1 MGIGDRAYMRDSTP
15 ERRQLTATA
24 WTLGVLLTFGILGL
38 IDWSTRFKGYN
49 FLEPLELNNAAP
61 QAWQWLTYALVHGGV
76 WHFLLNALGLWWLGN
91 LVEESYGRR
100 AYLQTLLG
108 GVLLGAIV
116 WWLTGIGGPSSN
128 VHLLG
133 ISGGVY
139 ALMVVAL
146 LDRLENTISL
156 LILFFPVSIK
166 ARWVLIFATGIAA
179 LGWIFLEL
187 PSRHEWTFW
196 NPAWPMNPE
205 QAIAHSAHLGGLL
218 SGWLMWRWLGRTIPE
233 AGGAYVVQSQPMP
246 ASPEAYHPETATKS
260 STGGL
265 SRGQARAEL
274 DHLLD
279 KISEKG
285 FGSLTESEKR
295 KLEEL
300 SARLR

>member
-1 MGIGDRAYMRDSTP
+1 MRDSTP
-15 ERRQLTATA
+15 ERRQLTATT
-24 WTLGVLLTFGILGL
+24 WTLGVLLSFGILGL
-38 IDWSTRFKGYN
+38 VDWSTGFKGYR

-61 QAWQWLTYALVHGGV
+61 QAWQWLTYALVHGGP
-76 WHFLLNALGLWWLGN
+76 WHFLMNAFGLWWLGN

-100 AYLQTLLG
+100 AYLQTLLS

-116 WWLTGIGGPSSN
+116 WWLTGVGGPRDSL
-128 VHLLG
+128 HLLG

-146 LDRLENTISL
+146 LDRLESTISL
-156 LILFFPVSIK
+156 LILFFPVNIK

-187 PSRHEWTFW
+187 PGRHTWTFW

-205 QAIAHSAHLGGLL
+205 AAIAHSAHLGGLL
-218 SGWLMWRWLGRTIPE
+218 SGWLMWRWLGRTIPD
-233 AGGAYVVQSQPMP
+233 AGGAYIVQSQPM
-246 ASPEAYHPETATKS
+246 SESTETRRPEASLKTATE
-260 STGGL
+260 GL
-265 SRGQARAEL
+265 SPTQARAEL
-274 DHLLD
+274 DRLLD

>member
-1 MGIGDRAYMRDSTP
+1 MRDSTP

-24 WTLGVLLTFGILGL
+24 WTLGVLLSFGILGL
-38 IDWSTRFKGYN
+38 IDWSTRFKGYS

-76 WHFLLNALGLWWLGN
+76 WHFLMNAFSLWWLGN

-100 AYLQTLLG
+100 AYLQTLIG

-116 WWLTGIGGPSSN
+116 WWLTGVGGPRDSL
-128 VHLLG
+128 HLLG

-146 LDRLENTISL
+146 LDRLESIITL
-156 LILFFPVSIK
+156 LILFFPVNIK
-166 ARWVLIFATGIAA
+166 ARWLLIFATGIAA

-187 PSRHEWTFW
+187 PGRHQWAFW
-196 NPAWPMNPE
+196 NPAWAMNSE
-205 QAIAHSAHLGGLL
+205 EAIAHSAHLGGLL

-233 AGGAYVVQSQPMP
+233 AGGAYIVQSQPMS
-246 ASPEAYHPETATKS
+246 ASPEAYRPETPAKS
-260 STGGL
+260 SSEGL
-265 SRGQARAEL
+265 SPAQARAEL
-274 DHLLD
+274 DQLLD
-279 KISEKG
+279 KISAKG

>member
-1 MGIGDRAYMRDSTP
+1 MRDSTP

-24 WTLGVLLTFGILGL
+24 WTLGVLLSFGILGL
-38 IDWSTRFKGYN
+38 IDWSTRFKGYS

-76 WHFLLNALGLWWLGN
+76 WHFLMNAFGLWWLGN

-100 AYLQTLLG
+100 AYLQTLIG

-116 WWLTGIGGPSSN
+116 WWLTGVGGPRDSL
-128 VHLLG
+128 HLLG

-146 LDRLENTISL
+146 LDRLESIITL
-156 LILFFPVSIK
+156 LILFFPVNIK
-166 ARWVLIFATGIAA
+166 ARWLLIFATGIAA

-187 PSRHEWTFW
+187 PGRHQWAFW
-196 NPAWPMNPE
+196 NPAWAMNSE
-205 QAIAHSAHLGGLL
+205 EAIAHSAHLGGLL
-218 SGWLMWRWLGRTIPE
+218 SGWLMWRWLGRTIPD
-233 AGGAYVVQSQPMP
+233 AGGAYVVQSPSMP
-246 ASPEAYHPETATKS
+246 ATSVAYSPESPSKSATE
-260 STGGL
+260 GL
-265 SRGQARAEL
+265 SPAQARAEL
-274 DHLLD
+274 DRLLD
-279 KISEKG
+279 KISAKG

>member
-24 WTLGVLLTFGILGL
+24 WTLGVLLSFGILGL
-38 IDWSTRFKGYN
+38 IDWSTRFKGYS

-76 WHFLLNALGLWWLGN
+76 WHFLMNAFGLWWLGN

-100 AYLQTLLG
+100 AYLQTLIG

-116 WWLTGIGGPSSN
+116 WWLTGVGGPRDSL
-128 VHLLG
+128 HLLG

-146 LDRLENTISL
+146 LDRLESIITL
-156 LILFFPVSIK
+156 LILFFPVNIK
-166 ARWVLIFATGIAA
+166 ARWLLIFATGIAA

-187 PSRHEWTFW
+187 PGRHQWAFW
-196 NPAWPMNPE
+196 NPAWAMNSE
-205 QAIAHSAHLGGLL
+205 EAIAHSAHLGGLL

-233 AGGAYVVQSQPMP
+233 AGGAYIVQSQPMS
-246 ASPEAYHPETATKS
+246 ASPEAYRPETPAKS
-260 STGGL
+260 SSEGL
-265 SRGQARAEL
+265 SPAQARAEL
-274 DHLLD
+274 DQLLD
-279 KISEKG
+279 KISAQG

>member
-1 MGIGDRAYMRDSTP
+1 MRDSAP

-24 WTLGVLLTFGILGL
+24 WTLGVLLSFGILGL
-38 IDWSTRFKGYN
+38 VDWSTRFKGYS

-76 WHFLLNALGLWWLGN
+76 WHFFMNAFSLWWLGS
-91 LVEESYGRR
+91 LVEESYGRK

-108 GVLLGAIV
+108 GIVLGAIA
-116 WWLTGIGGPSSN
+116 WWLTGLGGPRGGG
-128 VHLLG
+128 HLLG

-146 LDRLENTISL
+146 LDRLESTITM
-156 LILFFPVSIK
+156 LIFFFPVNIK
-166 ARWVLIFATGIAA
+166 ARWLLIFAGGIAG

-187 PSRHEWTFW
+187 PGRHAWTFW
-196 NPAWPMNPE
+196 NPAWEMNAE
-205 QAIAHSAHLGGLL
+205 EAIAHSAHLGGLVA
-218 SGWLMWRWLGRTIPE
+218 GWGMWRWLGRTIPA
-233 AGGAYVVQSQPMP
+233 AGGAYVVPSQPMP
-246 ASPEAYHPETATKS
+246 SDAVASRPQAPVKP
-260 STGGL
+260 STDGL
-265 SRGQARAEL
+265 TPAQARAEL
-274 DHLLD
+274 DRLLD
-279 KISEKG
+279 KISDKG

>member
-1 MGIGDRAYMRDSTP
+1 MRDSTP

-24 WTLGVLLTFGILGL
+24 WTLGVLLSFGILGL
-38 IDWSTRFKGYN
+38 IDWSTRFKGYS

-76 WHFLLNALGLWWLGN
+76 WHFLMNAFGLWWLGN

-100 AYLQTLLG
+100 AYLQTLIG

-116 WWLTGIGGPSSN
+116 WWLTGVGGPRDSL
-128 VHLLG
+128 HLLG

-146 LDRLENTISL
+146 LDRLESIITL
-156 LILFFPVSIK
+156 LILFFPVNIK
-166 ARWVLIFATGIAA
+166 ARWLLIFATGIAA

-187 PSRHEWTFW
+187 PGRHQWAFW
-196 NPAWPMNPE
+196 NPAWAMNSE
-205 QAIAHSAHLGGLL
+205 EAIAHSAHLGGLL

-233 AGGAYVVQSQPMP
+233 AGGAYIVQSQPMS
-246 ASPEAYHPETATKS
+246 ASPEAYRHETPAKS
-260 STGGL
+260 SSEGL
-265 SRGQARAEL
+265 SPAQARAEL
-274 DHLLD
+274 DQLLD
-279 KISEKG
+279 KISAQG

>member
-15 ERRQLTATA
+15 ERRQLTATV

-38 IDWSTRFKGYN
+38 IDWSTRFKGYS

-61 QAWQWLTYALVHGGV
+61 QVWQWLTYALVHGGP
-76 WHFLLNALGLWWLGN
+76 WHFLMNAFGLWWLGN

-116 WWLTGIGGPSSN
+116 WWLTGIGGPRSGL
-128 VHLLG
+128 HLLG

-146 LDRLENTISL
+146 LDRLETPITL
-156 LILFFPVSIK
+156 LILFFPVTVK
-166 ARWVLIFATGIAA
+166 ARWVLVFAAGIAT

-187 PSRHEWTFW
+187 PGRHAWTFW
-196 NPAWPMNPE
+196 NPAWEMNSE
-205 QAIAHSAHLGGLL
+205 EAIAHSAHLGGLV

-260 STGGL
+260 SATGL

>member
-1 MGIGDRAYMRDSTP
+1 MRDSTP

-24 WTLGVLLTFGILGL
+24 WTLGVLLSFGILGL
-38 IDWSTRFKGYN
+38 IDWSTRFKGYS

-76 WHFLLNALGLWWLGN
+76 WHFLMNAFGLWWLGN

-100 AYLQTLLG
+100 AYLQTLIG

-116 WWLTGIGGPSSN
+116 WWLTGVGGPRDSL
-128 VHLLG
+128 HLLG

-139 ALMVVAL
+139 ALMVVTL
-146 LDRLENTISL
+146 LDRLESIITL
-156 LILFFPVSIK
+156 LILFFPVNIK
-166 ARWVLIFATGIAA
+166 ARWLLIFATGIAA

-187 PSRHEWTFW
+187 PGRHQWAFW
-196 NPAWPMNPE
+196 NPAWAMNSE
-205 QAIAHSAHLGGLL
+205 EAIAHSAHLGGLL

-233 AGGAYVVQSQPMP
+233 AGGAYIVQSQPMS
-246 ASPEAYHPETATKS
+246 ASPEAYRPETPPKS
-260 STGGL
+260 SSEGL
-265 SRGQARAEL
+265 SPAQARAEL
-274 DHLLD
+274 DQLLD
-279 KISEKG
+279 KISAKG

>member
-1 MGIGDRAYMRDSTP
+1 MRDSTP

-24 WTLGVLLTFGILGL
+24 WTLGVLLSFGILGL
-38 IDWSTRFKGYN
+38 IDWSTRFKGYS

-76 WHFLLNALGLWWLGN
+76 WHFLMNAFGLWWLGN

-100 AYLQTLLG
+100 AYLQTLIG

-116 WWLTGIGGPSSN
+116 WWLTGVGGPRDSL
-128 VHLLG
+128 HLLG

-139 ALMVVAL
+139 ALMVVTL
-146 LDRLENTISL
+146 LDRLESIITL
-156 LILFFPVSIK
+156 LILFFPVNIK
-166 ARWVLIFATGIAA
+166 ARWLLIFATGIAA

-187 PSRHEWTFW
+187 PGRHQWAFW
-196 NPAWPMNPE
+196 NPAWAMNSE
-205 QAIAHSAHLGGLL
+205 EAIAHSAHLGGLL

-233 AGGAYVVQSQPMP
+233 AGGAYIVQSQPMS
-246 ASPEAYHPETATKS
+246 ASPEAYRPETPAKS
-260 STGGL
+260 SSEGL
-265 SRGQARAEL
+265 SPAQARAEL
-274 DHLLD
+274 DQLLD
-279 KISEKG
+279 KISAQG